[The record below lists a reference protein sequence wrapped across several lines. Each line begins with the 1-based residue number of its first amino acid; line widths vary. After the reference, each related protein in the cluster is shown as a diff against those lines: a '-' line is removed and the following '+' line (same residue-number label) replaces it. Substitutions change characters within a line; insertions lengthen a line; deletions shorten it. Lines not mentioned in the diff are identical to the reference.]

1 MVEDNRTRSM
11 ADCIFCKII
20 AKEIP
25 SHIVWEND
33 LFLAFLTIRPVN
45 PGHLL
50 MIPKEHSDSVFSL
63 PDALYQ
69 ELFEAAKA
77 LSTPLQHAMAA
88 ARVGMVVEGFGVPHA
103 HLHLVPINGPGELD
117 STRER
122 DTSPE
127 ELEAVVGKIRKEIK
141 KQ

>member
-1 MVEDNRTRSM
+1 M

-25 SHIVWEND
+25 SHAVWEND
-33 LFLAFLTIRPVN
+33 RFLAFLTIRPVN

-50 MIPKEHSDSVFSL
+50 MIPKVHADSVFAL
-63 PDALYQ
+63 PAARYQ

-77 LSTPLQHAMAA
+77 LSAPLQHAMGS

-103 HLHLVPINGPGELD
+103 HLHLVPINGPRELD

-122 DTSPE
+122 DASPG
-127 ELEAVVGKIRKEIK
+127 ELEAVAKTIRNEIENGSH
-141 KQ
+141 

>member
-1 MVEDNRTRSM
+1 M

-25 SHIVWEND
+25 SHAVWEND
-33 LFLAFLTIRPVN
+33 RFLAFLTIRPVN

-50 MIPKEHSDSVFSL
+50 MIPKVHADSVFAL
-63 PDALYQ
+63 PAAPYQ

-77 LSTPLQHAMAA
+77 LSAPLQHAMGS

-103 HLHLVPINGPGELD
+103 HLHLVPINGPRELD

-122 DTSPE
+122 DASPG
-127 ELEAVVGKIRKEIK
+127 ELEAVAKTIRNEIENGSH
-141 KQ
+141 